1 MNSNSEKIHNKELI
15 RLIQEKAPHFYI
27 KDIQEI
33 IEAEQ
38 EVWREQLSKGN
49 TIKYG
54 KLYQFSP
61 VKKEPRKHYDGIH
74 KRVITLPKRYLIKI
88 EPLVDIKNMY
98 KEGK

>member
-54 KLYQFSP
+54 KLYQFFP

-88 EPLVDIKNMY
+88 EPLVDLKNMY

>member
-1 MNSNSEKIHNKELI
+1 MNSDSEKIHNKELI
-15 RLIQEKAPHFYI
+15 RLIQEKAPRFYI

-38 EVWREQLSKGN
+38 EVWKEQLSKGN

-54 KLYQFSP
+54 KLYKFLP
-61 VKKEPRKHYDGIH
+61 IEKEPRKHYDGIH
-74 KRVITLPKRYLIKI
+74 KKVINLPKRYSIKI

-98 KEGK
+98 KRDK

>member
-1 MNSNSEKIHNKELI
+1 MNSDSEKIHNKELI
-15 RLIQEKAPHFYI
+15 RLIQEKAPRFYI

-38 EVWREQLSKGN
+38 EVWYEELSKGN

-54 KLYQFSP
+54 KLYKFLP
-61 VKKEPRKHYDGIH
+61 IEKEPRKHYDGIH
-74 KRVITLPKRYLIKI
+74 KKVINLPKRYSIKI

-98 KEGK
+98 KRDK